1 MAKKLKGDTFFLSAN
16 DLKSGG
22 VVYFSGRKWLKE
34 IEKAKKIKRDEI
46 EKYEKIAKKF
56 ENECIIVSPLFVEL
70 TNDGKIK
77 NLRDIIR
84 YKGTTF

>member
-1 MAKKLKGDTFFLSAN
+1 MILFFSLSN

-46 EKYEKIAKKF
+46 EKYEKDCKK
-56 ENECIIVSPLFVEL
+56 I
-70 TNDGKIK
+70 
-77 NLRDIIR
+77 
-84 YKGTTF
+84 

>member
-1 MAKKLKGDTFFLSAN
+1 MRLRN
-16 DLKSGG
+16 
-22 VVYFSGRKWLKE
+22 
-34 IEKAKKIKRDEI
+34 
-46 EKYEKIAKKF
+46 EKIAKKF